1 MSIDSSNFNHKVVGR
16 TGIAFAVFQLLAA
29 TAGLF
34 ALIYTVI
41 TPDRLLGFASRELF
55 DINLA
60 PVGGLLFF
68 PLILLLVTIGLTIG
82 VYRRNVVCAFLLLVE
97 VASYPIAAV

>member
-41 TPDRLLGFASRELF
+41 TLDRLLGFASR
-55 DINLA
+55 
-60 PVGGLLFF
+60 
-68 PLILLLVTIGLTIG
+68 
-82 VYRRNVVCAFLLLVE
+82 
-97 VASYPIAAV
+97 